1 VLSAGCI
8 IAETG
13 TGAGACADAVG
24 AVACVDEALC
34 WGIPLDGTCAAKKEQ
49 GEKKVAA
56 AMSTRAMRI
65 GVPSLEDSSE
75 TGF

>member
-13 TGAGACADAVG
+13 IGAGAVG
-24 AVACVDEALC
+24 AAADVDEALC
-34 WGIPLDGTCAAKKEQ
+34 CGIPLDGTCAAKKEQ
-49 GEKKVAA
+49 EEKKVAA

-65 GVPSLEDSSE
+65 GVPFLEDSSE